1 MTRDRIEISDEDKSD
16 GGFSDVQYKTNS
28 SIDSCDQKCL
38 SFDLNEAADMENDE
52 NDLSADEDADSLS
65 DKENNPDEAASPK
78 VDSSCGNNNCSSDK
92 GKERMATVRQYMRSK
107 MPRLRWTPELH
118 LAFVHAVERLGG
130 QEKATPKLVLQLM
143 NVRGLSIAHV
153 KSHLQMY
160 RSKKLDE
167 SGQVLSLTSALQ
179 GTDHHQL
186 QEFYGRFSAHESYQ
200 KDSRSPFL
208 SPILKHA
215 LDFKANS
222 TRYAQPW
229 ANLADQ
235 TMSPTLFASSAAVF
249 KNRHKLD
256 GSTTSLFSMKAD
268 GLMRNNMR
276 GLMRPSRF
284 LEEKK
289 WPPREFI
296 GSHVT
301 RTRSCSNIYL
311 DDAYNSSIAQPSSI
325 WSTMNK
331 FNQTNSCTHM
341 HISSSAGDIVGKSQ
355 LEPSSRLEF
364 RRLQE
369 RRMLLNNEDA
379 SPCSERAKE
388 KKWLPDL
395 QLSLS
400 RNEFVRNLDEL
411 RRKEADTTLSLS
423 LASPCSSSQQK
434 VL

>member
-1 MTRDRIEISDEDKSD
+1 MTDDRIEISDEDKSD
-16 GGFSDVQYKTNS
+16 GGFSNVQYKTNS
-28 SIDSCDQKCL
+28 SDSCDQKCL
-38 SFDLNEAADMENDE
+38 SFDLNEAADIENDE
-52 NDLSADEDADSLS
+52 NGLSADEDADSLS
-65 DKENNPDEAASPK
+65 NNEYNLDEAASSK
-78 VDSSCGNNNCSSDK
+78 VDSSSGNNNCSSDE
-92 GKERMATVRQYMRSK
+92 GKERTTTVRQYMRSK

-160 RSKKLDE
+160 RSKKLDD
-167 SGQVLSLTSALQ
+167 SGQVLSITSAL
-179 GTDHHQL
+179 GRDHYQL
-186 QEFYGRFSAHESYQ
+186 QEIYGRLGAHESYP

-208 SPILKHA
+208 SPFLKHA

-222 TRYAQPW
+222 SRYAQPW
-229 ANLADQ
+229 GNLADQ
-235 TMSPTLFASSAAVF
+235 MTSPTLFANSASAF
-249 KNRHKLD
+249 QNRHKLD
-256 GSTTSLFSMKAD
+256 GSTSSLFSMKAD
-268 GLMRNNMR
+268 GLTRNNMR

-284 LEEKK
+284 LEGKK

-301 RTRSCSNIYL
+301 RTRSCSNIYP
-311 DDAYNSSIAQPSSI
+311 DDAYNSSIAQP

-341 HISSSAGDIVGKSQ
+341 HISSSAGDIVGDSQLQPSSQ
-355 LEPSSRLEF
+355 LEF
-364 RRLQE
+364 WRLQE
-369 RRMLLNNEDA
+369 RRMQLNNEDA
-379 SPCSERAKE
+379 SPSLERVKE

-400 RNEFVRNLDEL
+400 RNELVRNLDEQ
-411 RRKEADTTLSLS
+411 RRKEADTNLSLS

>member
-1 MTRDRIEISDEDKSD
+1 MTDDRLEISDEDKSD
-16 GGFSDVQYKTNS
+16 GGFSDAQYKTNS
-28 SIDSCDQKCL
+28 STDSCDQKCL
-38 SFDLNEAADMENDE
+38 SFDLNEAADIENDGSG
-52 NDLSADEDADSLS
+52 LSADEDADSLS
-65 DKENNPDEAASPK
+65 KDENNLDEAASPK
-78 VDSSCGNNNCSSDK
+78 VDSSCCNNNNTSNE
-92 GKERMATVRQYMRSK
+92 GKERTATVRQYVRSK

-118 LAFVHAVERLGG
+118 LSFVHAVERLGG

-167 SGQVLSLTSALQ
+167 SGQVLSLTRQ
-179 GTDHHQL
+179 GRDHHQL
-186 QEFYGRFSAHESYQ
+186 LEIYGRLSAHESYR

-208 SPILKHA
+208 SPFFKHA

-222 TRYAQPW
+222 ARYAQPW

-235 TMSPTLFASSAAVF
+235 MTIPTLLTSSAAAF
-249 KNRHKLD
+249 QNRHKLD
-256 GSTTSLFSMKAD
+256 GSTTSLFSVKAD
-268 GLMRNNMR
+268 GLSRDNMR

-296 GSHVT
+296 GSPVT

-311 DDAYNSSIAQPSSI
+311 DDAYNSNTAQPSSM

-331 FNQTNSCTHM
+331 FNRTNSCTYTHT
-341 HISSSAGDIVGKSQ
+341 SSSAGDIVGESQ
-355 LEPSSRLEF
+355 LQPSARLEF

-369 RRMLLNNEDA
+369 RRMQLSSEDA
-379 SPCSERAKE
+379 SPSLEKAKE

-395 QLSLS
+395 KLSLS
-400 RNEFVRNLDEL
+400 HDEFVRNFDEL
-411 RRKEADTTLSLS
+411 RKKEADTTLSLS
-423 LASPCSSSQQK
+423 LASQCSSSQQK

>member
-1 MTRDRIEISDEDKSD
+1 MSDEDKSD

-38 SFDLNEAADMENDE
+38 SFDLNEAADIENDE
-52 NDLSADEDADSLS
+52 NGLSADADAGSLS
-65 DKENNPDEAASPK
+65 NNENNLNEAASPK
-78 VDSSCGNNNCSSDK
+78 VDSSRGNNNYMSDE
-92 GKERMATVRQYMRSK
+92 GKERTATVRQYVRSK

-167 SGQVLSLTSALQ
+167 SGQVLSLTSSLQ
-179 GTDHHQL
+179 GRDRHQL
-186 QEFYGRFSAHESYQ
+186 LEIYGRLGAHESYQ

-208 SPILKHA
+208 SPFFKHA

-222 TRYAQPW
+222 PRFSQPW
-229 ANLADQ
+229 ANLANQ
-235 TMSPTLFASSAAVF
+235 MTSPTLLASSAAAF
-249 KNRHKLD
+249 QNRHKLD
-256 GSTTSLFSMKAD
+256 GSTTSLLSMKAD
-268 GLMRNNMR
+268 ALTRNNVR

-311 DDAYNSSIAQPSSI
+311 DDAYNSSTAQPSSI

-331 FNQTNSCTHM
+331 LNQTISGTHR
-341 HISSSAGDIVGKSQ
+341 HISSSAGEIVGESQ

-369 RRMLLNNEDA
+369 RRMQLKSEDA
-379 SPCSERAKE
+379 SPSLERAKQ

-395 QLSLS
+395 KLSLS
-400 RNEFVRNLDEL
+400 HDEFVRNFDEL

>member
-1 MTRDRIEISDEDKSD
+1 MTDDRIEISDEDKSD
-16 GGFSDVQYKTNS
+16 RGFSDVQQKSNS

-38 SFDLNEAADMENDE
+38 SFDLNEAADIENDE
-52 NDLSADEDADSLS
+52 NVLSADEDADSLS
-65 DKENNPDEAASPK
+65 NNENNLNEAASPK
-78 VDSSCGNNNCSSDK
+78 VGSSCGDNNCSSDE
-92 GKERMATVRQYMRSK
+92 GKEKTTTVRQYMRSK

-130 QEKATPKLVLQLM
+130 QDKATPKMVLQLM

-167 SGQVLSLTSALQ
+167 SGQVLSITSALQ
-179 GTDHHQL
+179 GRDHYQL
-186 QEFYGRFSAHESYQ
+186 QEIYGRLSAHESYR

-208 SPILKHA
+208 SPFFKHA

-229 ANLADQ
+229 GNLADQ
-235 TMSPTLFASSAAVF
+235 MTSPTLFASSAAAF
-249 KNRHKLD
+249 QNRHKLD
-256 GSTTSLFSMKAD
+256 GSMTSLFSMKAD
-268 GLMRNNMR
+268 GSTRNNMR

-311 DDAYNSSIAQPSSI
+311 DDAYDSSIAQP

-331 FNQTNSCTHM
+331 FNQTHSCTSM
-341 HISSSAGDIVGKSQ
+341 HSSSSVGDIVGKSQ
-355 LEPSSRLEF
+355 LGPSSQLEF

-369 RRMLLNNEDA
+369 RRMLFNNEDV
-379 SPCSERAKE
+379 SPSLERAKE

-400 RNEFVRNLDEL
+400 SNELVRNLDEL
-411 RRKEADTTLSLS
+411 RKEADTTLSLS